1 MQKGWLM
8 NMSIFRV
15 ITKADDG
22 IDCLNEKLVYVVNFR
37 ATQFDLIGSVNV
49 GIRNAYVEML
59 QVKKVFNESMDRRSA
74 TLNGKAFFHYVF
86 SPEKDDSC
94 SVETLIVIAKAVA
107 KFLSEYGGEFQVVY
121 AVHITDV
128 ETGEYLEL
136 PHVHF
141 IGNNISFVDG
151 RRFNLSK
158 AILYDMREYINDI
171 CYRYGVSV
179 IKNSIK

>member
-37 ATQFDLIGSVNV
+37 ATQFDLVGSVNV
-49 GIRNAYVEML
+49 GIRNAYLEML
-59 QVKKVFNESMDRRSA
+59 QVKKIFNESMDRKSA

-128 ETGEYLEL
+128 ETGEYLDL

-141 IGNNISFVDG
+141 IANNISFGDG
-151 RRFNLSK
+151 KRFNLFK
-158 AILYDMREYINDI
+158 GNLYDMRQYIDQLS
-171 CYRYGVSV
+171 YRYGLSLIKKSV
-179 IKNSIK
+179 E